1 MKNLTDFV
9 NAVWAAKNVDEKR
22 LAVKNLI
29 EASHAKKETK
39 MKYLN
44 SIRNLSSNKLDQFA
58 VNFAMS
64 GEGIKVI

>member
-9 NAVWAAKNVDEKR
+9 TAVWTAKNLEEKR
-22 LAVKNLI
+22 AAVKVLI
-29 EASHAKKETK
+29 EESHAKKETK
-39 MKYLN
+39 AKYIN
-44 SIRNLSSNKLDQFA
+44 SIQNLSSNKLDQFA

>member
-1 MKNLTDFV
+1 MKNLTDYV
-9 NAVWAAKNVDEKR
+9 TAVWTAKTLNEKR
-22 LAVKNLI
+22 DAVKSLI

-39 MKYLN
+39 AKYLTN
-44 SIRNLSSNKLDQFA
+44 IQNLSSNKLDQFA